1 MSANRVSPFKP
12 LTTGK
17 PLALLCLIAAMAAP
31 LSASASNRSV
41 RDIVL
46 DQVAPVAAN
55 LAAVP
60 TNDAMAVS
68 ILVES
73 PDGALTPRS
82 TNQLFRTGERLRVK
96 VLASRGGKLSIYNTN
111 PAGATKLVWDGEVQV
126 GQETISPR
134 MVLTGL
140 SGEDKLHVALEPL
153 QVPQGGALVWL
164 TSWLSGFKNG
174 ASRDVQLDT
183 QSTAQATY
191 LINPNGQGLVTT
203 VRVVHQ
209 R

>member
-1 MSANRVSPFKP
+1 MFTVKFFTNEN
-12 LTTGK
+12 

-31 LSASASNRSV
+31 LSASAANRSV

-46 DQVAPVAAN
+46 DQVAPVAVNVAPV
-55 LAAVP
+55 A

-73 PDGALTPRS
+73 PDGTLTPRS

-111 PAGATKLVWDGEVQV
+111 PAGVTKLVWDGEVRI

-140 SGEDKLHVALEPL
+140 SGEDKLHVALEPT
-153 QVPQGGALVWL
+153 QAPQGGSLGWL
-164 TSWLSGFKNG
+164 TNWLGNFRN
-174 ASRDVQLDT
+174 AANRDIQLDT

-191 LINPNGQGLVTT
+191 LINSTGQGLVTT